1 MALTYLQKPLLKPL
15 IYNVLILSFAFFSI
29 SELDIKLDE
38 MRNQLAQEQAQVEAL
53 YQETKDIVEKIV
65 LVKRYDAHFKSLV
78 AQKIV
83 GEQFR
88 ADWIDNLM
96 EAINRHGATRVSIDF
111 SARTPVQNKL
121 NTVVDAHLVRYEQIV
136 FSANFQHEIDF
147 IAFMDEIKDKVH
159 ELTLVQ
165 GCSMGSLVDA
175 KNPLVDRLAHFK
187 ADTGNIRASCDF
199 SFVEVNY
206 QRLPVNQ

>member
-29 SELDIKLDE
+29 SELDDRLND
-38 MRNQLAQEQAQVEAL
+38 MHNQLAQEQAQVEAL

-88 ADWIDNLM
+88 ADWIDKLM
-96 EAINRHGATRVSIDF
+96 EAINRHGATGVSIDF
-111 SARTPVQNKL
+111 SARTPVQSKL
-121 NTVVDAHLVRYEQIV
+121 NTGVDANLVRYEQIV
-136 FSANFQHEIDF
+136 FSANFQHEVDF
-147 IAFMDEIKDKVH
+147 IAFMSEIKEKVH

-165 GCSMGSLVDA
+165 GCSLGSLADA
-175 KNPLVDRLAHFK
+175 KQPLVERRAHFQ
-187 ADTGNIRASCDF
+187 AGEGNIRASCDF
-199 SFVEVNY
+199 SFIEVDY
-206 QRLPVNQ
+206 QPLPVNQ